1 MGSENES
8 SAAPARARATTT
20 RAIGT
25 IAAIAVIAAALVVG
39 WARIGDA
46 GSSGDEDEPGGDA
59 IPTTLEG
66 GIEPGEVPRALA
78 RAFDKPVVAAT
89 LLTQLPPDV
98 LDTCQSSDDLEWEEG
113 DPTLESAVAT
123 PDAVHASLIGR
134 SVGMGEQMG
143 FESTDGEPVR
153 WRVRCT
159 ARFEDGGWRTDGSGG
174 FEPADEGFEH
184 TGIQEMSCCDAAG
197 MTTGTAILAAPP
209 EAAWAVQDRGSW
221 YLAYPIAEEH
231 RRVTVTAR
239 FREGGFGRGGPPAMR
254 VTYVDK
260 AGEVIGE
267 ESLGDDF

>member
-8 SAAPARARATTT
+8 SAAPARTRATTA

-39 WARIGDA
+39 WARIGGA
-46 GSSGDEDEPGGDA
+46 GSASDDDEAAGDA
-59 IPTTLEG
+59 LPTTLEG
-66 GIEPGEVPRALA
+66 GIEPDEVPRALA
-78 RAFDKPVVAAT
+78 KAFDKPVVAAT

-98 LDTCQSSDDLEWEEG
+98 LDTCRSHDLEWEEG

-123 PDAVHASLIGR
+123 PDAVHASLVGR
-134 SVGMGEQMG
+134 TAGMGEQMG
-143 FESTDGEPVR
+143 FESTDGGPVR

-159 ARFEDGGWRTDGSGG
+159 ARFEDGEWRTEGG
-174 FEPADEGFEH
+174 GGIEPADESFEH
-184 TGIQEMSCCDAAG
+184 TGIREMSCCDAAG
-197 MTTGTAILAAPP
+197 MTTGTAILMAPP

-239 FREGGFGRGGPPAMR
+239 FREGGFGPGGPPAMH

-260 AGEVIGE
+260 AGEVIGDE
-267 ESLGDDF
+267 RLGDDF